1 MKQNLGTKVATANSF
16 FRFLIDVPLKAKS
29 KKSGSVRF
37 AHDLNVQMNDWIPI
51 CVWQDAEPPR
61 DDIYVHGNFTP
72 PTHGEVNAIHNNQKL
87 NYDTHNPWLGSKL
100 KCNTHSYMVKGGR
113 PVCGKGDTL
122 WLHPTRVVS
131 HVMTLPAYTMRVY
144 KGYAFNEIIPQ
155 FRNMFSVAI
164 IIQTISQWGTIRPKD
179 CKEGGSLT
187 VLEGGI
193 GMNKID

>member
-1 MKQNLGTKVATANSF
+1 
-16 FRFLIDVPLKAKS
+16 
-29 KKSGSVRF
+29 
-37 AHDLNVQMNDWIPI
+37 
-51 CVWQDAEPPR
+51 
-61 DDIYVHGNFTP
+61 
-72 PTHGEVNAIHNNQKL
+72 
-87 NYDTHNPWLGSKL
+87 
-100 KCNTHSYMVKGGR
+100 
-113 PVCGKGDTL
+113 
-122 WLHPTRVVS
+122 
-131 HVMTLPAYTMRVY
+131 MTLPAYTMRVY